1 MLIVHSHGGVPIRLT
16 QERWRH
22 IVGRHPEME
31 SLRQSVVETVSEPD
45 IVQKGDFGGLLAVK
59 LYENTPLGEKFVI
72 VAYRE
77 VSEED
82 GFVLTAYLAR
92 RPSSRREA
100 LWRRQ

>member
-1 MLIVHSHGGVPIRLT
+1 MLIVRSHGGVPVRLT

-31 SLRQSVVETVSEPD
+31 SLRGNVVETISEPD
-45 IVQKGDFGGLLAVK
+45 LVQKGDFGELLAVR
-59 LYENTPLGEKFVI
+59 LYENTPLGEKYVI

-77 VSEED
+77 VGEED

-92 RPSSRREA
+92 RPSSRREIF
-100 LWRRQ
+100 WKRR